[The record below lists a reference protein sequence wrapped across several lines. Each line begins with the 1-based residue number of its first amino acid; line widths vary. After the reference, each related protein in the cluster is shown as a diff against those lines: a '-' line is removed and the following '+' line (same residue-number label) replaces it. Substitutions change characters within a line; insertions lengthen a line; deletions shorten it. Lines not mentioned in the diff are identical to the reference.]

1 MKDRNLEAL
10 RREHKSK
17 FKARNTSSVRNQRE
31 RGGAA
36 LEQTKEET
44 RKYTQRIESAVNPN
58 GQFLAKSW
66 LSSWLSR
73 YAYLLVIAAGLVGLI
88 SFLMV
93 YKQPIFK
100 SEGNQSVA
108 SSVNTVPTESENKIE
123 ILTESSSPFIED
135 NREVDFPFEEIF
147 ELIKTMNEPNV
158 SPEDIVEKYGKASSG
173 SVDNRVEN
181 SQLVLLSYKLTG
193 RKGVVNMRLRSTG
206 GGMELSTVS
215 ATFFQN
221 AGESITK
228 TVDDYRSLI
237 PQSKRDGMEVKQAI
251 EELGM
256 PKSIY
261 AHKTLKKQVDFFS
274 ISYLTKEKMSVSLYF
289 DEVNGTYRLT
299 SMMTSTV

>member
-17 FKARNTSSVRNQRE
+17 FKARNTSSVKNQRE
-31 RGGAA
+31 RGGGA
-36 LEQTKEET
+36 LEQTKEEV
-44 RKYTQRIESAVNPN
+44 RKYTQRTESTGKPN
-58 GQFLAKSW
+58 GQLLAKSV
-66 LSSWLSR
+66 LSR
-73 YAYLLVIAAGLVGLI
+73 YASLLVIAAGLMGLI
-88 SFLMV
+88 SFLMM
-93 YKQPIFK
+93 YMRPTFK
-100 SEGNQSVA
+100 SEGNQSA
-108 SSVNTVPTESENKIE
+108 ISSVNTVPTESENKIE
-123 ILTESSSPFIED
+123 ILTEGNSAFIEK

-147 ELIKTMNEPNV
+147 ELIKTMNQPNV

-237 PQSKRDGMEVKQAI
+237 PQSKQEGMEIKQAI
-251 EELGM
+251 AELGM
-256 PKSIY
+256 PKRIF
-261 AHKTLKKQVDFFS
+261 AHKPVKGKVDS
-274 ISYLTKEKMSVSLYF
+274 LLLEYSTTDNMTVSLFFY
-289 DEVNGTYRLT
+289 EVNGLYRLK

>member
-17 FKARNTSSVRNQRE
+17 FKARNISSVKNQRE

-36 LEQTKEET
+36 LEQTKEEA
-44 RKYTQRIESAVNPN
+44 RKETQRIESAVNPN

>member
-1 MKDRNLEAL
+1 MGKGR
-10 RREHKSK
+10 K
-17 FKARNTSSVRNQRE
+17 VQRE
-31 RGGAA
+31 WGKRSSLDQKKQRAFSHDGSRESGF
-36 LEQTKEET
+36 EFSSKEKRRT
-44 RKYTQRIESAVNPN
+44 ESAGNPN
-58 GQFLAKSW
+58 GQLLAKSV
-66 LSSWLSR
+66 LSR
-73 YAYLLVIAAGLVGLI
+73 YASLLVIAAGLVGLI
-88 SFLMV
+88 SFLMM
-93 YKQPIFK
+93 YMRPTFK
-100 SEGNQSVA
+100 SEENQSA
-108 SSVNTVPTESENKIE
+108 ISSVNTVPTESENKIE
-123 ILTESSSPFIED
+123 ILTEGNSAFIEK
-135 NREVDFPFEEIF
+135 NREVDFQFEEIF
-147 ELIKTMNEPNV
+147 ELIKTMDKPNV

-173 SVDNRVEN
+173 SEDNSVED

>member
-1 MKDRNLEAL
+1 MGKGR
-10 RREHKSK
+10 K
-17 FKARNTSSVRNQRE
+17 VQRE
-31 RGGAA
+31 WGKRSSLDQKKQRAFSNDGSRESGF
-36 LEQTKEET
+36 EFSSKEKRRT
-44 RKYTQRIESAVNPN
+44 ESAGNPN
-58 GQFLAKSW
+58 GQLLAKSA
-66 LSSWLSR
+66 LSR
-73 YAYLLVIAAGLVGLI
+73 YASLLVIAAGLVGLI
-88 SFLMV
+88 SFLMM
-93 YKQPIFK
+93 YMRPTFK
-100 SEGNQSVA
+100 SEGNQSA
-108 SSVNTVPTESENKIE
+108 ISSVNTVPTESENKIE
-123 ILTESSSPFIED
+123 ILTEGNSAFIEK

-147 ELIKTMNEPNV
+147 ELIKTMNQPNV

-237 PQSKRDGMEVKQAI
+237 PQSKQEGMEIKQAI
-251 EELGM
+251 AELGM
-256 PKSIY
+256 PKRIF
-261 AHKTLKKQVDFFS
+261 AHKPVKGKVDS
-274 ISYLTKEKMSVSLYF
+274 LLLEYSTTDNMTVSLFFY
-289 DEVNGTYRLT
+289 EVNGLYRLK

>member
-17 FKARNTSSVRNQRE
+17 FKARNTSSVKNQLE

-36 LEQTKEET
+36 LEETKEET

-58 GQFLAKSW
+58 GQLLAKSV
-66 LSSWLSR
+66 LSR
-73 YAYLLVIAAGLVGLI
+73 YASLLVITAGLVGLI
-88 SFLMV
+88 SFLMM
-93 YKQPIFK
+93 YMRPTFK
-100 SEGNQSVA
+100 SEGNQSA
-108 SSVNTVPTESENKIE
+108 ISSVHTVPAESENKIE

-147 ELIKTMNEPNV
+147 ELIKTMNQPNV

-206 GGMELSTVS
+206 GGMELYTVS
-215 ATFFQN
+215 AAFFQN

-237 PQSKRDGMEVKQAI
+237 PKSDREGMEVKQAI
-251 EELGM
+251 AELGM

-274 ISYLTKEKMSVSLYF
+274 MSYLTKEKMSVSLYF

>member
-17 FKARNTSSVRNQRE
+17 FKARNTSSVKNQLE

-36 LEQTKEET
+36 LEETKEET

-88 SFLMV
+88 SFLMM
-93 YKQPIFK
+93 YMRPTFK
-100 SEGNQSVA
+100 SEGNQSA
-108 SSVNTVPTESENKIE
+108 ISSVNTVPTESENKIE
-123 ILTESSSPFIED
+123 ILTEGNSAFIEK
-135 NREVDFPFEEIF
+135 NREVDFPFEEIL
-147 ELIKTMNEPNV
+147 ELIKTMNQPNV

-173 SVDNRVEN
+173 SVDNRVKG
-181 SQLVLLSYKLTG
+181 SKLVILSYNLVG
-193 RKGVVNMRLRSTG
+193 RKGVVNMHLRSTG
-206 GGMELSTVS
+206 GGMELYTVS
-215 ATFFQN
+215 AAFFQN

-228 TVDDYRSLI
+228 TVDDYRPLI
-237 PQSKRDGMEVKQAI
+237 PKSDREGMEVKQAI

-261 AHKTLKKQVDFFS
+261 AHKPVKGKVDS
-274 ISYLTKEKMSVSLYF
+274 LLLEYSTTDNMTVSLFFY
-289 DEVNGTYRLT
+289 EVNGLYRLK

>member
-1 MKDRNLEAL
+1 MRMGKGR
-10 RREHKSK
+10 K
-17 FKARNTSSVRNQRE
+17 VQRE
-31 RGGAA
+31 WGKRSSLDQKKQRAFSNDGSRESGF
-36 LEQTKEET
+36 EFSSKEKRRT
-44 RKYTQRIESAVNPN
+44 ESAVNPN
-58 GQFLAKSW
+58 GQILAKSV
-66 LSSWLSR
+66 LSR
-73 YAYLLVIAAGLVGLI
+73 YASLLVIAAGLVRLI
-88 SFLMV
+88 SFLMM
-93 YKQPIFK
+93 YMRPTFK
-100 SEGNQSVA
+100 SEGNQSA
-108 SSVNTVPTESENKIE
+108 ISSVHTVPAESENKIE

-135 NREVDFPFEEIF
+135 NREVDFPFEKIF
-147 ELIKTMNEPNV
+147 ELIKTMNQPNV

-206 GGMELSTVS
+206 GGMELYTVS
-215 ATFFQN
+215 AAFFQN

-237 PQSKRDGMEVKQAI
+237 PKSDREGMEVKQAI

-261 AHKTLKKQVDFFS
+261 AHKPVKGKVDS
-274 ISYLTKEKMSVSLYF
+274 LLLEYSTTDNMTVSLFFY
-289 DEVNGTYRLT
+289 EVNGLYRLK

>member
-1 MKDRNLEAL
+1 MGKGR
-10 RREHKSK
+10 K
-17 FKARNTSSVRNQRE
+17 VQRE
-31 RGGAA
+31 WGKRSSLDQKKQRAFSNDGPRESGF
-36 LEQTKEET
+36 EFSSKEKRRT
-44 RKYTQRIESAVNPN
+44 ESAGNPN
-58 GQFLAKSW
+58 GQLLAKSA
-66 LSSWLSR
+66 LSR
-73 YAYLLVIAAGLVGLI
+73 YASLLVIAAGLVGLI
-88 SFLMV
+88 SFLMM
-93 YKQPIFK
+93 YMRPTFK
-100 SEGNQSVA
+100 SEGNQSAV

-123 ILTESSSPFIED
+123 ILTEGNSAFIEK
-135 NREVDFPFEEIF
+135 NREVDFQFEEIL

-237 PQSKRDGMEVKQAI
+237 PQSKQEGMEIKQAI
-251 EELGM
+251 AELGM
-256 PKSIY
+256 PKRIF
-261 AHKTLKKQVDFFS
+261 AHKPVKGKVDS
-274 ISYLTKEKMSVSLYF
+274 LLLEYSTTDNMTVSLFFY
-289 DEVNGTYRLT
+289 EVNGLYRLK

>member
-1 MKDRNLEAL
+1 MGKGRKVQRDWGKRSSLDQKKQRAFSNDGSRESGFEFSSKEK
-10 RREHKSK
+10 RR
-17 FKARNTSSVRNQRE
+17 T
-31 RGGAA
+31 
-36 LEQTKEET
+36 
-44 RKYTQRIESAVNPN
+44 ESAGNPN
-58 GQFLAKSW
+58 GQLLAKSV
-66 LSSWLSR
+66 LSR
-73 YAYLLVIAAGLVGLI
+73 YAYLLVMAAGLVGLI

-93 YKQPIFK
+93 YMRPTFK
-100 SEGNQSVA
+100 SEGNQSA
-108 SSVNTVPTESENKIE
+108 ISSVHTVPTESENKIE

-147 ELIKTMNEPNV
+147 ELIKTMNQPNV

-193 RKGVVNMRLRSTG
+193 RKGVVNVRLRSTG

-237 PQSKRDGMEVKQAI
+237 PQSKQEGMEIKQAI
-251 EELGM
+251 AELGM
-256 PKSIY
+256 PKRIF
-261 AHKTLKKQVDFFS
+261 AHKPVKGKVDS
-274 ISYLTKEKMSVSLYF
+274 LLLEYSTTDNMTVSLFFY
-289 DEVNGTYRLT
+289 EVNGLYRLK

>member
-17 FKARNTSSVRNQRE
+17 FKPRNTSSVKNQRE

-36 LEQTKEET
+36 LEETKEEA
-44 RKYTQRIESAVNPN
+44 RKEKQRTESAVNPN
-58 GQFLAKSW
+58 GQLLAKSV

-73 YAYLLVIAAGLVGLI
+73 YAYLLVMAAGLVGLI
-88 SFLMV
+88 SLLMV
-93 YKQPIFK
+93 YMRPTFK
-100 SEGNQSVA
+100 SEGNQSA
-108 SSVNTVPTESENKIE
+108 ISSVNTVPTESENRIE
-123 ILTESSSPFIED
+123 ILTEENSAFIEK
-135 NREVDFPFEEIF
+135 NREVDFPFEEIL

-158 SPEDIVEKYGKASSG
+158 SPEDIVKKYGKASSG
-173 SVDNRVEN
+173 SEDNSVKG
-181 SQLVLLSYKLTG
+181 SKLVTLSYNLVG
-193 RKGVVNMRLRSTG
+193 RKGVVDMHLRNAG

-215 ATFFQN
+215 VTFFQN

-237 PQSKRDGMEVKQAI
+237 PQSKREGMEIKQAI
-251 EELGM
+251 VELGM

-274 ISYLTKEKMSVSLYF
+274 MSYPTKEKMSVSLYF

>member
-17 FKARNTSSVRNQRE
+17 FKARNTSSVKNQRE
-31 RGGAA
+31 RGVT
-36 LEQTKEET
+36 LEQTKEEE
-44 RKYTQRIESAVNPN
+44 RKEKQRTESAGNPN
-58 GQFLAKSW
+58 GQLLAKSV
-66 LSSWLSR
+66 LSR
-73 YAYLLVIAAGLVGLI
+73 YASLLVIAAVLVGLI
-88 SFLMV
+88 SFFMK
-93 YKQPIFK
+93 YMRPTFK
-100 SEGNQSVA
+100 SEGNQSA
-108 SSVNTVPTESENKIE
+108 ISSVNTVPTESENKIE
-123 ILTESSSPFIED
+123 ILTENNSPFIED
-135 NREVDFPFEEIF
+135 NREVDFQFEDIF
-147 ELIKTMNEPNV
+147 ELIKTMNQPNV

-206 GGMELSTVS
+206 GGMELYTVS
-215 ATFFQN
+215 AAFFQN

-237 PQSKRDGMEVKQAI
+237 PKSDREGMEVKQAI

-261 AHKTLKKQVDFFS
+261 AHKPFKQQVDFFS
-274 ISYLTKEKMSVSLYF
+274 M
-289 DEVNGTYRLT
+289 R
-299 SMMTSTV
+299 

>member
-1 MKDRNLEAL
+1 MGKGRKVQRDWGKRSSLDQKKQRAFSNDGSRESGFEFSSKEK
-10 RREHKSK
+10 RR
-17 FKARNTSSVRNQRE
+17 T
-31 RGGAA
+31 
-36 LEQTKEET
+36 
-44 RKYTQRIESAVNPN
+44 ESTGKPN
-58 GQFLAKSW
+58 GQLLAKSV
-66 LSSWLSR
+66 LSR
-73 YAYLLVIAAGLVGLI
+73 YASLLVIAAGLVGLI

-93 YKQPIFK
+93 YKQPIFRLAG
-100 SEGNQSVA
+100 SRSVV
-108 SSVNTVPTESENKIE
+108 SVVNAVPTESENRIG
-123 ILTESSSPFIED
+123 ILTEGNSAFIEK
-135 NREVDFPFEEIF
+135 NREVDFQFEGIL
-147 ELIKTMNEPNV
+147 ELIKTMDKPNV

-173 SVDNRVEN
+173 SEDNSVKG
-181 SQLVLLSYKLTG
+181 SKLVTLSYNLVG
-193 RKGVVNMRLRSTG
+193 RKGVVDMYLRNAG

-237 PQSKRDGMEVKQAI
+237 PKSDREGMEIKQAI
-251 EELGM
+251 AELGM

>member
-1 MKDRNLEAL
+1 MGKGR
-10 RREHKSK
+10 K
-17 FKARNTSSVRNQRE
+17 VQRE
-31 RGGAA
+31 WGKRLSLDQKKQRAFSNDGSRESGF
-36 LEQTKEET
+36 EFSSKE
-44 RKYTQRIESAVNPN
+44 KQRTESAVNPN

-66 LSSWLSR
+66 LSR
-73 YAYLLVIAAGLVGLI
+73 YAYLLVIAASLVGLI
-88 SFLMV
+88 SFLMM
-93 YKQPIFK
+93 YMRPTFK
-100 SEGNQSVA
+100 SEGNQSA
-108 SSVNTVPTESENKIE
+108 ISSVHTVPAESENKIE

-147 ELIKTMNEPNV
+147 ELIKTMNQPNV

-274 ISYLTKEKMSVSLYF
+274 ISYPTKEKMSVSLYF